1 MLIYMSLEK
10 HASSYIVEP
19 YFIESHDSRKSSG
32 DLPKIQ
38 IGKYCSIGRNC
49 TFALTQHL
57 LDRFTTSPSP
67 SDLHLFNHGM
77 GNRSSYSKGNIVIKN
92 DVWIGL
98 NCTILDGITIG
109 NGAVIGAGSVV
120 TKDVK
125 PYSIVGGNPA
135 KIIKY
140 RFSPE
145 RIEKIEALGF
155 WEMPLEEIEKV
166 NIWSEDIEETI
177 QEISKLQQGIR
188 TRRS

>member
-1 MLIYMSLEK
+1 MSLEK
-10 HASSYIVEP
+10 HESSYIVEP
-19 YFIESHDSRKSSG
+19 FFIESHNSRKSNG

-49 TFALTQHL
+49 TFSLTHHL
-57 LDRFTTSPSP
+57 LNRFTTSPSP
-67 SDLHLFNHGM
+67 SDLHLFNHGQ
-77 GNRSSYSKGNIVIKN
+77 GNTSSYSKGDIIIKN

-109 NGAVIGAGSVV
+109 NGAVIVAGSVL
-120 TKDVK
+120 TKDVE

-140 RFSPE
+140 RFSAELIQRIEALDFWNLPLE
-145 RIEKIEALGF
+145 DIEKI
-155 WEMPLEEIEKV
+155 

-177 QEISKLQQGIR
+177 REISKL
-188 TRRS
+188 

>member
-1 MLIYMSLEK
+1 MSLEK
-10 HASSYIVEP
+10 HVSSYIVEP
-19 YFIESHDSRKSSG
+19 FFIESHNSRKLDG

-57 LDRFTTSPSP
+57 LNRFTTSPSP
-67 SDLHLFNHGM
+67 SDLHLFDHGN
-77 GNRSSYSKGNIVIKN
+77 GNPSSYSKGDIIIKN

-140 RFSPE
+140 RFTPELIE
-145 RIEKIEALGF
+145 RIESLRF
-155 WEMPLEEIEKV
+155 WDLELEDIEKI
-166 NIWSEDIEETI
+166 NIWSENIEETLREIESINTRNI
-177 QEISKLQQGIR
+177 Q
-188 TRRS
+188 

>member
-1 MLIYMSLEK
+1 MSLEK
-10 HASSYIVEP
+10 HATSYIVEP
-19 YFIESHDSRKSSG
+19 FFIESHDSRKSNG

-49 TFALTQHL
+49 TFVLTQHL
-57 LDRFTTSPSP
+57 LNRFTTSPSP
-67 SDLHLFNHGM
+67 QDFHLFNHGR
-77 GNRSSYSKGNIVIKN
+77 GNTSSYSKGDIIIKN

-98 NCTILDGITIG
+98 NCTILDGITVG

-145 RIEKIEALGF
+145 LIERIEKLNF
-155 WEMPLEEIEKV
+155 WNLPLEEIEKV
-166 NIWSEDIEETI
+166 NIWSENIEETI
-177 QEISKLQQGIR
+177 QEISKIQQDIV
-188 TRRS
+188 TRHP